1 MFRRL
6 AVGCIAALLA
16 AHAVTAQG
24 IAQTETPAVQ
34 AVVETAPVPSRGD
47 AADDP
52 ALWIH
57 PTQPELSLVI
67 GTDKG
72 GGLATYDLE
81 GRLVQY
87 IEMTKPNNVDL
98 RYGFPLAGRAVDI
111 AAVSE
116 RGDDSIVV
124 FAVDPETRLLA
135 RVTPTPVAAGFEIY
149 GLCMYHSAVSGRYY
163 VFANAKSGEMGQ
175 WELQDDGEGNVTGR
189 LVRSFHVGT
198 QVEGCVADDELGWL
212 YVGEESVALWKRPA
226 EPDADPEEEGPSRS
240 VVDLP
245 QPRGA
250 FVPDIEGLAL
260 YTSPDGAGFLIA
272 SSQGDST
279 FAVYRREGD
288 NAYVGSFRI
297 GAGDAIDAVSGTDGI
312 EATPRA
318 LGARFPSGVFIAQDD
333 EDDSGSQN
341 FKLVPWQA
349 VADALQLR

>member
-1 MFRRL
+1 MLRRL
-6 AVGCIAALLA
+6 VLGCAAALLVSGA
-16 AHAVTAQG
+16 TTG
-24 IAQTETPAVQ
+24 EETPQTDVRTVRP
-34 AVVETAPVPSRGD
+34 VVETEPVPNRGD

-52 ALWIH
+52 AIWVH
-57 PTQPELSLVI
+57 PVHSELSLVI

-72 GGLATYDLE
+72 GGLATYDLD
-81 GRLVQY
+81 GALVQY

-98 RYGFPLAGRAVDI
+98 RYGFPLGEGAVDVV
-111 AAVSE
+111 AVSE

-124 FAVDPETRLLA
+124 FAVDPDTRTLA
-135 RVTPTPVAAGFEIY
+135 RVSPTPIRVGFEVY
-149 GLCMYHSAVSGRYY
+149 GLCMYHSAASGRYY
-163 VFANAKSGEMGQ
+163 AFANAKSGEMGQ
-175 WELQDDGEGNVTGR
+175 WELQDDGEGGISGR

-212 YVGEESVALWKRPA
+212 YIGEESVALWKYPA
-226 EPDADPEEEGPSRS
+226 EPGMEPDAEEPYRS

-245 QPRGA
+245 RPRGA
-250 FVPDIEGLAL
+250 FVPDIEGLAICAG
-260 YTSPDGAGFLIA
+260 PDGEGCLIA

-279 FAVYRREGD
+279 FAVYRRTGD

-297 GAGDAIDAVSGTDGI
+297 GASDDIDAVSGTDGI

-318 LGARFPSGVFIAQDD
+318 LGDRFPSGVFIAQDD

-349 VADALQLR
+349 ITDALQLR